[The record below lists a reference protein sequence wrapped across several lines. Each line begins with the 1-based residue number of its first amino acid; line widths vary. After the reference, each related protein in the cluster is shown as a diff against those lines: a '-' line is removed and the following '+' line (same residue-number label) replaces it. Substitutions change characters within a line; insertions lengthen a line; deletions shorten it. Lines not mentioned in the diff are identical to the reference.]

1 MFLLARQIFSV
12 LFLQVISSITCTTSA
27 SAVLSLL
34 QVSQRIHILL
44 FRFHSSVKLNLGHKS
59 FLG

>member
-1 MFLLARQIFSV
+1 MLLLARQIFSVV

-34 QVSQRIHILL
+34 QVSQRTLYI
-44 FRFHSSVKLNLGHKS
+44 S
-59 FLG
+59 FFSGFIVQSN